1 MGRRDGGIGMKRWPV
16 VAGLVPVALMLLAA
30 CAETPDPN
38 EFQPGD
44 IFVAASV
51 MNDEADDHAGTAQI
65 LRYDAELRPKGRL
78 AVTGA
83 THGLGGLAFGPD
95 GMLWAFSQL
104 TPAVL
109 TFSPDGKQMP
119 LRRFSDRSYSS
130 IAFGAGGT
138 LYFGEHL
145 RGTATSSPFTT
156 TRFKLFPGL
165 DRIGDGH
172 VFRHAADGQLLDE
185 FPTQTDGGMAGFL
198 GATSI
203 VLADRGR
210 RIIYVTETGDRVRHY
225 DLMAHRQLPDLV
237 RFGPD
242 DAVQRTYVIAALPDS
257 RLVVSTGQG
266 FVLIDAAD
274 GRVLRSYDLPEP
286 GGWATVSPSMQPGHV
301 LAGNF
306 MTGTLVIVRLA
317 DGEIVARAETGQ
329 ARSLAGI
336 AQYAGSERN

>member
-1 MGRRDGGIGMKRWPV
+1 MKRWPV
-16 VAGLVPVALMLLAA
+16 VAGVVPVALMLLAA

-83 THGLGGLAFGPD
+83 THGLDGLAFGPD
-95 GMLWAFSQL
+95 GTLWAFSQL

-156 TRFKLFPGL
+156 TRFKLLPGR

-185 FPTQTDGGMAGFL
+185 IPTQTDGGMAGFL

-203 VLADRGR
+203 VLADDGA
-210 RIIYVTETGDRVRHY
+210 RIIYVTETGDRVRQY
-225 DLMAHRQLPDLV
+225 DLRGNRQLPDLV
-237 RFGPD
+237 QFGPD
-242 DAVQRTYVIAALPDS
+242 GEAQRTYVIAAMGDRGRGGRGAAYPVD
-257 RLVVSTGQG
+257 RVG
-266 FVLIDAAD
+266 FCFA
-274 GRVLRSYDLPEP
+274 
-286 GGWATVSPSMQPGHV
+286 
-301 LAGNF
+301 
-306 MTGTLVIVRLA
+306 
-317 DGEIVARAETGQ
+317 
-329 ARSLAGI
+329 
-336 AQYAGSERN
+336 